1 MTMNIE
7 ELRNE
12 IDGIDKELVEL
23 FVKRMNVTA
32 QVAEAQRESGKPV
45 YDPGRERQLLQK
57 VSDLAGEEME
67 SQTRILYH
75 LILSLSRAYQSRLLE
90 TNHPLTEQ
98 VKDAIA
104 KTEPVFPERAVVA
117 CQGVEGA
124 YSQLACEKLFGAP
137 SIMYLNSFE
146 GVFQAV
152 DKGLCRY
159 GILPLE
165 NSTAGSVNQIYDLM
179 LRYKFQIV
187 RSTRV
192 HVPHV
197 LLAKKDAKLADI
209 REIYSHEQA
218 VQQCSAFLRD
228 LKNVKVHVCE
238 NTAMAAKAVAE
249 SGRCD
254 VAAISSDSCAALY
267 GLDVVETAIS
277 NVENNYTR
285 FICISKNLE
294 IYPGAHRTSLMLTLP
309 HKPGSLY
316 AVIAK
321 FYSLGINLIKLES
334 RPIPGKDFEFMFYFD
349 IDVSVYSKAFT
360 DLLSQLQAECDTFRY
375 LGSYTEIV

>member
-1 MTMNIE
+1 MDIST
-7 ELRNE
+7 LRDE
-12 IDGIDKELVEL
+12 IDGIDKELVAL
-23 FVKRMNVTA
+23 FVRRMGVAA
-32 QVAEAQRESGKPV
+32 QVAEYKKETGKPIL
-45 YDPGRERQLLQK
+45 DPARERALLEK
-57 VSDLAGEEME
+57 VSELAGEDME

-75 LILSLSRAYQSRLLE
+75 LILSLSRSHQGHLLGLDGTLADSITAAVE
-90 TNHPLTEQ
+90 STE
-98 VKDAIA
+98 K
-104 KTEPVFPERAVVA
+104 VFPERAVVA

-124 YSQLACEKLFGAP
+124 YSQHACDKLFGAP
-137 SIMYLNSFE
+137 SIMYMNTFE

-159 GILPLE
+159 GILPIE

-179 LRYKFQIV
+179 SHYNFHIV
-187 RSTRV
+187 RSTRI

-197 LLAKKDAKLADI
+197 LLTKKGVKLEDV

-218 VQQCSAFLRD
+218 VQQCSAFLHK

-249 SGRCD
+249 SDRAD
-254 VAAISSDSCAALY
+254 VAAISSESCAALY
-267 GLDVVETAIS
+267 GLEVVQTAVS
-277 NVENNYTR
+277 NMDNNYTR
-285 FICISKNLE
+285 FICISKKLE
-294 IYPGAHRTSLMLTLP
+294 IYPGANRTSLMLTVP

-321 FYSLGINLIKLES
+321 FYSLGVNLIKLES

-349 IDVSVYSKAFT
+349 IDIPVYAKAFT
-360 DLLSQLQAECDTFRY
+360 EVLSQLQAECDTFRY
-375 LGSYTEIV
+375 LGSYIEVM

>member
-1 MTMNIE
+1 MSIE
-7 ELRNE
+7 QLRNE
-12 IDGIDKELVEL
+12 IDSIDKELVNL
-23 FVKRMNVTA
+23 FVKRMGVAA
-32 QVAEAQRESGKPV
+32 QVADYKRENGKPV
-45 YDPGRERQLLQK
+45 LDPERERMLLQK
-57 VSDLAGEEME
+57 VSDLAGEDME
-67 SQTRILYH
+67 SQTRILYQ
-75 LILSLSRAYQSRLLE
+75 LILSLSRSYQSHLLGLDS
-90 TNHPLTEQ
+90 TLT
-98 VKDAIA
+98 DRIANAID
-104 KTEPVFPERAVVA
+104 TTQQVFPERATVA

-124 YSQLACEKLFGAP
+124 YSQLACDKLFSAP
-137 SIMYLNSFE
+137 NIMYMTSFE

-179 LRYKFQIV
+179 LRYNFHVV

-197 LLAKKDAKLADI
+197 LLSKKGARMEDI

-218 VQQCSAFLRD
+218 IQQCSAFLHQ
-228 LKNVKVHVCE
+228 LKGVKVHVCE
-238 NTAMAAKAVAE
+238 NTAVAAKAVAD
-249 SGRCD
+249 SDRAD
-254 VAAISSDSCAALY
+254 VAAISSESCAALY
-267 GLDVVETAIS
+267 GLEVLETAIA

-285 FICISKNLE
+285 FICISKELE

-316 AVIAK
+316 TVIAK

-349 IDVSVYSKAFT
+349 IDVSVYAKSFT
-360 DLLSQLQAECDTFRY
+360 ELLSQLQAETETFRY

>member
-1 MTMNIE
+1 MDIE
-7 ELRNE
+7 ELRKK
-12 IDGIDKELVEL
+12 IDGIDEELVSL
-23 FVKRMNVTA
+23 FVKRMDVAA
-32 QVAEAQRESGKPV
+32 QVAAYKRETGKPV
-45 YDPGRERQLLQK
+45 LDPERERKLLQK
-57 VSDLAGEEME
+57 VSDLAGEDME

-75 LILSLSRAYQSRLLE
+75 LILSLSRSHQSHLLGLDN
-90 TNHPLTEQ
+90 TLTGKITE
-98 VKDAIA
+98 AISS
-104 KTEPVFPERAVVA
+104 TQQVFPERAIVA

-124 YSQLACEKLFGAP
+124 YSQLACEKLFSAP
-137 SIMYLNSFE
+137 SIMYMNTFE

-159 GILPLE
+159 GILPIE

-179 LRYKFQIV
+179 LRYNFHIV

-197 LLAKKDAKLADI
+197 LLAKKGTRFEDI
-209 REIYSHEQA
+209 HEIYSHEQA
-218 VQQCSAFLRD
+218 IQQCSAFLQK
-228 LKNVKVHVCE
+228 LKTVKVHVCE

-249 SGRCD
+249 SDRND
-254 VAAISSDSCAALY
+254 VAAISSDSCATLY
-267 GLDVVETAIS
+267 GLEVLETAIS

-294 IYPGAHRTSLMLTLP
+294 VYPGAHRTSLMLTLP

-316 AVIAK
+316 TVIAK
-321 FYSLGINLIKLES
+321 FYSLGVNLIKLES

-360 DLLSQLQAECDTFRY
+360 DLLAQLQAETETFRY

>member
-1 MTMNIE
+1 MSIE

-12 IDGIDKELVEL
+12 IDSIDKELVDL
-23 FVKRMNVTA
+23 FVKRMGVAA
-32 QVAEAQRESGKPV
+32 QVADYKRQNGKPV
-45 YDPGRERQLLQK
+45 LDPERERKLLQK
-57 VSDLAGEEME
+57 VSDLAGEDME
-67 SQTRILYH
+67 SQTRILYQ
-75 LILSLSRAYQSRLLE
+75 LILSLSRSHQSHLLGLDS
-90 TNHPLTEQ
+90 TLTDRISQ
-98 VKDAIA
+98 AI
-104 KTEPVFPERAVVA
+104 TTTQQVFPERAMVA

-124 YSQLACEKLFGAP
+124 YSQLACDKLFSAP
-137 SIMYLNSFE
+137 NIMYMTSFE

-179 LRYKFQIV
+179 LRYNFHVV

-197 LLAKKDAKLADI
+197 LLCKKGARMEDI

-218 VQQCSAFLRD
+218 IQQCSTFLHQ
-228 LKNVKVHVCE
+228 LKGVKVHVCE
-238 NTAMAAKAVAE
+238 NTAVAAKAVAD
-249 SGRCD
+249 SDRMD
-254 VAAISSDSCAALY
+254 VAAISSESCAALY
-267 GLDVVETAIS
+267 GLDVLETAVS

-285 FICISKNLE
+285 FICISKELE

-309 HKPGSLY
+309 HKPGALY
-316 AVIAK
+316 TVIAK

-360 DLLSQLQAECDTFRY
+360 ELLSQLQAETETFRY

>member
-1 MTMNIE
+1 MDIQ
-7 ELRNE
+7 ELRKE
-12 IDGIDKELVEL
+12 IDSIDKELVAL
-23 FVKRMNVTA
+23 FVKRMG
-32 QVAEAQRESGKPV
+32 VAAEVAAFKKETGKPV
-45 YDPGRERQLLQK
+45 LDPQRERMLLEK
-57 VSDLAGEEME
+57 VSELAGPDME

-75 LILSLSRAYQSRLLE
+75 LILSLSRSHQSHLLGLDCTLTDKIQE
-90 TNHPLTEQ
+90 AIATTEQ
-98 VKDAIA
+98 
-104 KTEPVFPERAVVA
+104 VFPERATVA

-124 YSQLACEKLFGAP
+124 YSQLACEKLFSAP
-137 SIMYLNSFE
+137 SIMYMNTFE

-179 LRYKFQIV
+179 LRYNFHIV

-192 HVPHV
+192 HIPHV
-197 LLAKKDAKLADI
+197 MLAKKGVKLDDI

-218 VQQCSAFLRD
+218 IQQCSAFLHK
-228 LKNVKVHVCE
+228 LKNVKIHVCE

-249 SGRCD
+249 SDRAD

-267 GLDVVETAIS
+267 GLEVIETAVS
-277 NVENNYTR
+277 NVDNNYTR

-294 IYPGAHRTSLMLTLP
+294 VYPGAHRSSLMLTLP

-316 AVIAK
+316 TVIAK
-321 FYSLGINLIKLES
+321 FYSLGVNLIKLES

-360 DLLSQLQAECDTFRY
+360 DLLCQLQAETESFRY

>member
-1 MTMNIE
+1 MNIE

-23 FVKRMNVTA
+23 FVKRMNVSA
-32 QVAEAQRESGKPV
+32 QVAAYKKETGKPV
-45 YDPGRERQLLQK
+45 LDPQRERMLLQK
-57 VSDLAGEEME
+57 VSDLAGEDME

-75 LILSLSRAYQSRLLE
+75 LILSLSRSHQSHLLGHDSTLTNAIEQSIE
-90 TNHPLTEQ
+90 TTPQ
-98 VKDAIA
+98 
-104 KTEPVFPERAVVA
+104 VFPERAIVA

-124 YSQLACEKLFGAP
+124 YSQLACEKLFSAP
-137 SIMYLNSFE
+137 SIMYMNTFE

-179 LRYKFQIV
+179 VRYNFHIV

-192 HVPHV
+192 HIPHV
-197 LLAKKDAKLADI
+197 LLGKKGAKQEEI

-218 VQQCSAFLRD
+218 IQQCSAFLQT

-249 SGRCD
+249 SDRRD
-254 VAAISSDSCAALY
+254 VAAISADTCAALY
-267 GLDVVETAIS
+267 GLEVLQTAVS

-285 FICISKNLE
+285 FICISKDLQ

-321 FYSLGINLIKLES
+321 FYSLGVNLIKLES

-349 IDVSVYSKAFT
+349 IDVPVYAKAFL
-360 DLLSQLQAECDTFRY
+360 DLMSQLQAETETFRY
-375 LGSYTEIV
+375 LGSYTEVV

>member
-1 MTMNIE
+1 MNIE
-7 ELRNE
+7 ELRKE
-12 IDGIDKELVEL
+12 IDTIDKELVGL
-23 FVKRMNVTA
+23 FVKRMGVAA
-32 QVAEAQRESGKPV
+32 QVADYKRENGKPV
-45 YDPGRERQLLQK
+45 LDPQRERMLLQK
-57 VSDLAGEEME
+57 VSDLAGEDME
-67 SQTRILYH
+67 SQTRILYQ
-75 LILSLSRAYQSRLLE
+75 LILSLSRSYQSHLLGLDS
-90 TNHPLTEQ
+90 TLTDRIGQ
-98 VKDAIA
+98 AIA
-104 KTEPVFPERAVVA
+104 STQQVFPERATVA

-124 YSQLACEKLFGAP
+124 YSQLACDKLFGAP
-137 SIMYLNSFE
+137 NIMYMTSFE

-179 LRYKFQIV
+179 LRYNFHVV

-197 LLAKKDAKLADI
+197 LLSKKGARLEDI

-218 VQQCSAFLRD
+218 IQQCSAFLHK
-228 LKNVKVHVCE
+228 LKGVKVHVCE
-238 NTAMAAKAVAE
+238 NTAVAAKAVAE
-249 SGRCD
+249 SERAD
-254 VAAISSDSCAALY
+254 VAAISSESCATLY
-267 GLDVVETAIS
+267 GLAVLETAVS

-285 FICISKNLE
+285 FICISKELE

-309 HKPGSLY
+309 HKPGALY
-316 AVIAK
+316 TVMAK

-334 RPIPGKDFEFMFYFD
+334 RPMPGKDFEFMFYFD

-360 DLLSQLQAECDTFRY
+360 ELLSQLQAETETFRY

>member
-1 MTMNIE
+1 MDITK
-7 ELRNE
+7 LREE
-12 IDGIDKELVEL
+12 IDNIDKELVSL
-23 FVKRMNVTA
+23 FVKRMG
-32 QVAEAQRESGKPV
+32 VAAEVASYKKETGKPV
-45 YDPGRERQLLQK
+45 LDPQRERMLLEK
-57 VSDLAGEEME
+57 VSELAGEDME
-67 SQTRILYH
+67 SQTRILYN
-75 LILSLSRAYQSRLLE
+75 LILSLSRSHQSHLLGLDNTLTDKIGE
-90 TNHPLTEQ
+90 AITATEQ
-98 VKDAIA
+98 
-104 KTEPVFPERAVVA
+104 VFPERAIVA

-137 SIMYLNSFE
+137 NIMYMNTFE

-179 LRYKFQIV
+179 LRYNFHIV

-192 HVPHV
+192 HIPHV
-197 LLAKKDAKLADI
+197 MLAKKGVKLDDI

-218 VQQCSAFLRD
+218 IQQCSAFLQK

-249 SGRCD
+249 SDRAD

-267 GLDVVETAIS
+267 GLDVIETTVS
-277 NVENNYTR
+277 NVDNNYTR

-321 FYSLGINLIKLES
+321 FYSLGVNLIKLES

-360 DLLSQLQAECDTFRY
+360 NLLSQLQAETEKFRY

>member
-1 MTMNIE
+1 MDIE
-7 ELRNE
+7 ELRKE
-12 IDGIDKELVEL
+12 IDGIDKELVSL
-23 FVKRMNVTA
+23 FVKRMD
-32 QVAEAQRESGKPV
+32 VAAEVAAFKKENGRPV
-45 YDPGRERQLLQK
+45 LDPERERKLLEK
-57 VSDLAGEEME
+57 VSDLAGKDME

-75 LILSLSRAYQSRLLE
+75 LILSLSRSHQSHLLGLDC
-90 TNHPLTEQ
+90 TLTD
-98 VKDAIA
+98 KITKAIDTTD
-104 KTEPVFPERAVVA
+104 KVFPERAIVA

-124 YSQLACEKLFGAP
+124 YSQFACEKLFGAP
-137 SIMYLNSFE
+137 SIMYMNTFE

-179 LRYKFQIV
+179 RRYQFHIV

-197 LLAKKDAKLADI
+197 LLAKKGVRFEDV

-218 VQQCSAFLRD
+218 IQQCSAFLQK
-228 LKNVKVHVCE
+228 LKNVKIHVCE

-249 SGRCD
+249 SDRTD

-267 GLDVVETAIS
+267 GLDVLETAVS

-294 IYPGAHRTSLMLTLP
+294 VYPGAHRTSLMLTLP

-316 AVIAK
+316 TVIAK
-321 FYSLGINLIKLES
+321 FYSLGVNLIKLES

-360 DLLSQLQAECDTFRY
+360 DLLCQLQAETETFRY

>member
-1 MTMNIE
+1 MSIE
-7 ELRNE
+7 QLRNE
-12 IDGIDKELVEL
+12 IDSIDKKLVNL
-23 FVKRMNVTA
+23 FVKRMGVAA
-32 QVAEAQRESGKPV
+32 QVADYKRENGKPV
-45 YDPGRERQLLQK
+45 LDPERERMLLQK
-57 VSDLAGEEME
+57 VSDLAGEDME
-67 SQTRILYH
+67 SQTRILYQ
-75 LILSLSRAYQSRLLE
+75 LILSLSRSYQSHLLGLDS
-90 TNHPLTEQ
+90 TLT
-98 VKDAIA
+98 DRIANAID
-104 KTEPVFPERAVVA
+104 TTQQVFPERATVA

-124 YSQLACEKLFGAP
+124 YSQLACDKLFSAP
-137 SIMYLNSFE
+137 NIMYMTSFE

-179 LRYKFQIV
+179 LRYNFHVV

-197 LLAKKDAKLADI
+197 LLSKKGARMEDI

-218 VQQCSAFLRD
+218 IQQCSAFLHQ
-228 LKNVKVHVCE
+228 LKGVKVHVCE
-238 NTAMAAKAVAE
+238 NTAVAAKAVAD
-249 SGRCD
+249 SDRAD
-254 VAAISSDSCAALY
+254 VAAISSESCAALY
-267 GLDVVETAIS
+267 GLEVLETAIA

-285 FICISKNLE
+285 FICISKELE

-316 AVIAK
+316 TVIAK

-349 IDVSVYSKAFT
+349 IDVSVYAKSFT
-360 DLLSQLQAECDTFRY
+360 ELLSQLQAETETFRY

>member
-1 MTMNIE
+1 MSIE
-7 ELRNE
+7 QLRNE
-12 IDGIDKELVEL
+12 IDSIDKELVNL
-23 FVKRMNVTA
+23 FVKRMGVAA
-32 QVAEAQRESGKPV
+32 QVADYKRENGKPV
-45 YDPGRERQLLQK
+45 LDPERERMLLQK
-57 VSDLAGEEME
+57 VSDLAGEDME
-67 SQTRILYH
+67 SQTRILYQ
-75 LILSLSRAYQSRLLE
+75 LILSLSRSYQSHLLGFDS
-90 TNHPLTEQ
+90 TLT
-98 VKDAIA
+98 DRIANAID
-104 KTEPVFPERAVVA
+104 TTQQVFPERATVA

-124 YSQLACEKLFGAP
+124 YSQLACDKLFSAP
-137 SIMYLNSFE
+137 NIMYMTSFE

-179 LRYKFQIV
+179 LRYNFHVV

-197 LLAKKDAKLADI
+197 LLSKKGARMEDI

-218 VQQCSAFLRD
+218 IQQCSAFLHQ
-228 LKNVKVHVCE
+228 LKGVKVHVCE
-238 NTAMAAKAVAE
+238 NTAVAAKAVAD
-249 SGRCD
+249 SDRAD
-254 VAAISSDSCAALY
+254 VAAISSESCAALY
-267 GLDVVETAIS
+267 GLEVLETAIS

-285 FICISKNLE
+285 FICISKELE

-309 HKPGSLY
+309 HKPGALY
-316 AVIAK
+316 TVIAK

-349 IDVSVYSKAFT
+349 IDVSVYAKSFT
-360 DLLSQLQAECDTFRY
+360 ELLSQLQAETETFRY

>member
-1 MTMNIE
+1 MNIE

-23 FVKRMNVTA
+23 FVKRMNVSA
-32 QVAEAQRESGKPV
+32 QVAAYKKETGKPV
-45 YDPGRERQLLQK
+45 LDPQRERMLLQK
-57 VSDLAGEEME
+57 VSDLAGEDME

-75 LILSLSRAYQSRLLE
+75 LILSLSRSHQSHLLGLDSTLTNAIEQSIE
-90 TNHPLTEQ
+90 TTPQ
-98 VKDAIA
+98 
-104 KTEPVFPERAVVA
+104 VFPERAIVA

-124 YSQLACEKLFGAP
+124 YSQLACEKLFSAP
-137 SIMYLNSFE
+137 SIMYMNTFE

-179 LRYKFQIV
+179 VRYNFHIV

-192 HVPHV
+192 HIPHV
-197 LLAKKDAKLADI
+197 LLGKKGAKQEEI

-218 VQQCSAFLRD
+218 IQQCSAFLQT

-249 SGRCD
+249 SDRRD
-254 VAAISSDSCAALY
+254 VAAISADTCAALY
-267 GLDVVETAIS
+267 GLEVLQTAVS

-285 FICISKNLE
+285 FICISKDLQ

-321 FYSLGINLIKLES
+321 FYSLGVNLIKLES

-349 IDVSVYSKAFT
+349 IDVPVYAKAFL
-360 DLLSQLQAECDTFRY
+360 DLMSQLQAETETFRY
-375 LGSYTEIV
+375 LGSYTEVV

>member
-1 MTMNIE
+1 MDIQ
-7 ELRNE
+7 ELRKE
-12 IDGIDKELVEL
+12 IDSIDKELVAL
-23 FVKRMNVTA
+23 FVKRMG
-32 QVAEAQRESGKPV
+32 VAAEVAAFKKETGKPV
-45 YDPGRERQLLQK
+45 LDPQRERMLLEK
-57 VSDLAGEEME
+57 VSELAGPDME

-75 LILSLSRAYQSRLLE
+75 LILSLSRSHQSHLLGLDC
-90 TNHPLTEQ
+90 TLTDKIKGAITTTEQ
-98 VKDAIA
+98 
-104 KTEPVFPERAVVA
+104 VFPERAIVA

-124 YSQLACEKLFGAP
+124 YSQLACEKLFSAP
-137 SIMYLNSFE
+137 SIMYMNTFE

-179 LRYKFQIV
+179 LRYNFHIV

-192 HVPHV
+192 HIPHV
-197 LLAKKDAKLADI
+197 MLAKKGVKLDDI

-218 VQQCSAFLRD
+218 IQQCSAFLHK
-228 LKNVKVHVCE
+228 LKNVKIHVCE

-249 SGRCD
+249 SDRAD

-267 GLDVVETAIS
+267 GLEVIETAVS
-277 NVENNYTR
+277 NVDNNYTR

-294 IYPGAHRTSLMLTLP
+294 VYPGAHRSSLMLTLP

-316 AVIAK
+316 TVIAK
-321 FYSLGINLIKLES
+321 FYSLGVNLIKLES

-360 DLLSQLQAECDTFRY
+360 DLLCQLQAETESFRY

>member
-1 MTMNIE
+1 MNIE

-12 IDGIDKELVEL
+12 IDTIDNGLVEL
-23 FVKRMNVTA
+23 FVKRMGVAA
-32 QVAEAQRESGKPV
+32 QVAEYKRENGKPIL
-45 YDPGRERQLLQK
+45 DPARERQLLQK
-57 VSDLAGEEME
+57 VSDLAGENME
-67 SQTRILYH
+67 SQTRILYQ
-75 LILSLSRAYQSRLLE
+75 LILSLSRSHQSHLLGLDGTLATRVNE
-90 TNHPLTEQ
+90 AVEQ
-98 VKDAIA
+98 TDR
-104 KTEPVFPERAVVA
+104 VFPERATVA

-124 YSQLACEKLFGAP
+124 YSQLACDKLFAAP
-137 SIMYLNSFE
+137 DIMYMTSFE

-179 LRYKFQIV
+179 LRYNFHVV

-197 LLAKKDAKLADI
+197 LLAKKGARLEEI

-218 VQQCSAFLRD
+218 IQQCSAFLHD
-228 LKNVKVHVCE
+228 LKGVKVHVCE

-249 SGRCD
+249 SERTD
-254 VAAISSDSCAALY
+254 VAAISSETCATLY
-267 GLDVVETAIS
+267 GLSVLETAIS

-285 FICISKNLE
+285 FICISKELE
-294 IYPGAHRTSLMLTLP
+294 IYPGANRTSMMLTLP
-309 HKPGSLY
+309 HKPGALY
-316 AVIAK
+316 TVMAK
-321 FYSLGINLIKLES
+321 FYALGINLIKLES

-349 IDVSVYSKAFT
+349 IDVSVYSKSFT
-360 DLLSQLQAECDTFRY
+360 ELLSQLQAETETFRY

>member
-1 MTMNIE
+1 MDIE
-7 ELRNE
+7 VLRKE

-23 FVKRMNVTA
+23 FVKRMG
-32 QVAEAQRESGKPV
+32 VAAEVAAFKKENGKPV
-45 YDPGRERQLLQK
+45 LDPQRERLLLEK
-57 VSDLAGEEME
+57 VSELAGPDME

-75 LILSLSRAYQSRLLE
+75 LILSLSRSHQSHLLGLDSTLTDKIKE
-90 TNHPLTEQ
+90 AITTTEQ
-98 VKDAIA
+98 
-104 KTEPVFPERAVVA
+104 VFPERATVA

-137 SIMYLNSFE
+137 NIMYMNTFE

-179 LRYKFQIV
+179 LRYNFHIV

-192 HVPHV
+192 HIPHV
-197 LLAKKDAKLADI
+197 MLAKKGVKLDEV

-218 VQQCSAFLRD
+218 IQQCSAFLHK

-249 SGRCD
+249 SGRND

-267 GLDVVETAIS
+267 GLEVIETALS
-277 NVENNYTR
+277 NVDNNYTR

-294 IYPGAHRTSLMLTLP
+294 VYPGAHRSSLMLTLP

-316 AVIAK
+316 MVIAK
-321 FYSLGINLIKLES
+321 FYSLGVNLIKLES

-360 DLLSQLQAECDTFRY
+360 DLLCQLQAETESFRY

>member
-1 MTMNIE
+1 MNIE

-23 FVKRMNVTA
+23 FVKRMNVA
-32 QVAEAQRESGKPV
+32 AEVAAYKKETGKPV
-45 YDPGRERQLLQK
+45 LDPARERALLQK
-57 VSDLAGEEME
+57 VSDLAGEDME

-75 LILSLSRAYQSRLLE
+75 LILSLSRSHQSHLLGLDSTL
-90 TNHPLTEQ
+90 TN
-98 VKDAIA
+98 AIA
-104 KTEPVFPERAVVA
+104 KAIDNTAKVFPERAIVA

-137 SIMYLNSFE
+137 SIMYMNTFE

-179 LRYKFQIV
+179 VRYNFHIA

-192 HVPHV
+192 HIPHV
-197 LLAKKDAKLADI
+197 LLGKKGVKQEEI

-218 VQQCSAFLRD
+218 IQQCSAFLQT

-238 NTAMAAKAVAE
+238 NTAIAAKAVAE
-249 SGRCD
+249 SDRRD
-254 VAAISSDSCAALY
+254 VAAISADTCASLY
-267 GLDVVETAIS
+267 GLEVLQTAVA

-285 FICISKNLE
+285 FICISKDLQ

-321 FYSLGINLIKLES
+321 FYSLGVNLIKLES

-349 IDVSVYSKAFT
+349 IDVPVYAKAFI
-360 DLLSQLQAECDTFRY
+360 DLMSQLQAETETFRY
-375 LGSYTEIV
+375 LGSYTEVV